1 MSTSPPPLTPR
12 ERRRRERSIWRTG
25 LLCSALI
32 HALVF
37 LFAGEAPIPG
47 ESRSAAGP
55 SQGDPRAAAGAMRAM
70 NIRAAPETPV
80 RPPPVPIAVDV
91 TLEVVEFEDQ
101 PQVDPAE
108 LLGDMPGL
116 DELPGIE
123 AGTGGGDRGEQESG
137 ADGLQPPSPRGMIIP
152 PTNRDLRGTEVRV
165 WVFVDRA
172 GRVVPDS
179 TRLEPPT
186 KDGDFNRRL
195 IAEAAEWVF
204 RPAMRAGEAVSA
216 WFPYRIIM

>member
-1 MSTSPPPLTPR
+1 MSTSSPPLTPR
-12 ERRRRERSIWRTG
+12 ERRKRERSVWRSG
-25 LLCSALI
+25 LLVSALL
-32 HALVF
+32 HLAVF
-37 LFAGEAPIPG
+37 LWAGQAPIPL
-47 ESRSAAGP
+47 ETRSAAGP
-55 SQGDPRAAAGAMRAM
+55 ERGDPRAAVGAMRAL
-70 NIRAAPETPV
+70 NVRAAPVTPV
-80 RPPPVPIAVDV
+80 RPPPVPIAVEV
-91 TLEVVEFEDQ
+91 TVEVVEFDDEE
-101 PQVDPAE
+101 QVDPAE

-123 AGTGGGDRGEQESG
+123 AGTGGGDQGDQESG
-137 ADGLQPPSPRGMIIP
+137 ADGIRPPSPRGMIIP

-165 WVFVDRA
+165 WVFVDRV

-186 KDGDFNRRL
+186 RDGAFNRRL